1 MFVDINNFEKQ
12 ALAILRTV
20 GNLRI
25 IGETGTGKT
34 TLVYHLCQKYNFK
47 LFQYSLN
54 QETSRFDLIG
64 YDVLKQGQT
73 EFKEGIIIKW
83 LNCNEN
89 YNAYVLYLDEYNY
102 ANPNVRSLLNSL
114 TDFRKMIYIPEL
126 NKEFFRSEKHYLII
140 SYNPHEKSG
149 YVGTFADNIAQVRR
163 FESIRLNYLDIITE
177 TKYLMQV
184 TKKDYN
190 TCLKFANFA
199 NKVRRNYL
207 LGELSNVITTG
218 NLINY
223 IKMLDEGL
231 SEQEIIEIAS
241 NNFMLE
247 EREKVINLWENGVDS
262 KNESE

>member
-12 ALAILRTV
+12 ALAILKTV

-54 QETSRFDLIG
+54 QETSKFDLIG
-64 YDVLKQGQT
+64 YDILKEGKT

-83 LNCNEN
+83 LNCNED

-126 NKEFFRSEKHYLII
+126 NKEYFRSDKHYLII

-163 FESIRLNYLDIITE
+163 FESIRLGYLDIITE
-177 TKYLMQV
+177 TKYLMQK
-184 TKKDYN
+184 TGKDYN

-231 SEQEIIEIAS
+231 SEQDIIEIAS

-247 EREKVINLWENGVDS
+247 EREKVINLWENGVDL
-262 KNESE
+262 KNEH

>member
-1 MFVDINNFEKQ
+1 MFVDINNFERQ
-12 ALAILRTV
+12 ALAILKTV

-54 QETSRFDLIG
+54 QETSKFDLIG
-64 YDVLKQGQT
+64 YDILKEGKT

-83 LNCNEN
+83 LNYDGNEEG
-89 YNAYVLYLDEYNY
+89 YVLYLDEYNY

-126 NKEFFRSEKHYLII
+126 NKEYFRSDKHYLII

-163 FESIRLNYLDIITE
+163 FESIRLGYLDIITE
-177 TKYLMQV
+177 TKYLMQK
-184 TKKDYN
+184 TGKDYN

-231 SEQEIIEIAS
+231 IEQDIIEIAS

-247 EREKVINLWENGVDS
+247 EKEKVINLWENGVDL
-262 KNESE
+262 KNEH